1 MREGRERVRLGPM
14 AGPAHRVVTLRD
26 LDGLSALRLELGS
39 IAVVGLLPALE
50 AKDS

>member
-1 MREGRERVRLGPM
+1 MREGRERVRMGPM
-14 AGPAHRVVTLRD
+14 AGQVHRVVALRD
-26 LDGLSALRLELGS
+26 LDGLGAFRLELGS